1 MREVGPKNTILV
13 IYFRHPYVLDK
24 ASGLPDAGAIVAS
37 FGVSRLPF
45 SLANNLEAIGKK
57 HPDKAG
63 CPKADTLFGLGFGLS
78 YYRKSGPA
86 RFGFAAA
93 PGP

>member
-1 MREVGPKNTILV
+1 
-13 IYFRHPYVLDK
+13 
-24 ASGLPDAGAIVAS
+24 VAS

-78 YYRKSGPA
+78 Y
-86 RFGFAAA
+86 
-93 PGP
+93 